1 MKKIILTGQND
12 LKNPVF
18 LESKKNE
25 KNLKK
30 YTILFDFIVKLW

>member
-12 LKNPVF
+12 LKNTVF